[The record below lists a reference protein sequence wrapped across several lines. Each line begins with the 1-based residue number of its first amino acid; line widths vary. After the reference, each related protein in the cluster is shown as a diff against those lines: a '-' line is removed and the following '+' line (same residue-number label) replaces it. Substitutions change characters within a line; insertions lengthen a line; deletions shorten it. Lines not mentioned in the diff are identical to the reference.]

1 MNGGGQ
7 IRDQKT
13 NTLSKELLEK
23 VESVYNSVINRTP
36 NENVYLKELYET
48 DWLKNDLE
56 IVKAQLYTSYHQVEK
71 ITNGLAIKWWSD
83 QFRV

>member
-71 ITNGLAIKWWSD
+71 ITNGLAIKW
-83 QFRV
+83 

>member
-1 MNGGGQ
+1 LNGGGQ

-23 VESVYNSVINRTP
+23 VESVYNSVISQTP
-36 NENVYLKELYET
+36 NENVFLKELYET

-71 ITNGLAIKWWSD
+71 ITNGLVIKW
-83 QFRV
+83 